1 MNVENILYLALGI
14 IIFAAKTYSN
24 YRKQEEE
31 KKKAEQRRKAEAGFP
46 GTPETAP
53 AKPVTAF
60 EEMLNEWLDIPA
72 TTTVP
77 EPLAEDLKP
86 AQLPR
91 EGTTN
96 REPVYT
102 HQPAETVQL
111 QRESLRSGFQSEMP
125 EEVLKARSLRAIPHP
140 VPRPEEV
147 EERLVTFDLRE
158 AMIQQAILNRP
169 DY

>member
-14 IIFAAKTYSN
+14 IIFAVKTYSN

-31 KKKAEQRRKAEAGFP
+31 KKKAEQRRRAEAGSS
-46 GTPETAP
+46 GSPETAP

-60 EEMLNEWLDIPA
+60 EEMLNEWLDIPRTA
-72 TTTVP
+72 TVSKP
-77 EPLAEDLKP
+77 SAEDLKP

-91 EGTTN
+91 EGATN

-102 HQPAETVQL
+102 HQPVETVQL
-111 QRESLRSGFQSEMP
+111 QREPLRSGYQSELP
-125 EEVLKARSLRAIPHP
+125 EEVLKARSLRTLHRP
-140 VPRPEEV
+140 VPKPEEAEGRPV
-147 EERLVTFDLRE
+147 SFDLRE